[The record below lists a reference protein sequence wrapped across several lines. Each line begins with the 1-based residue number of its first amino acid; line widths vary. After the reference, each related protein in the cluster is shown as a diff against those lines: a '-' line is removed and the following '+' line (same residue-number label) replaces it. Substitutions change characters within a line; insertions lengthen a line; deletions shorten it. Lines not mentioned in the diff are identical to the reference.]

1 MASRETYTFA
11 LVKALYDDRQDLLT
25 TLRPFLL
32 GVLRMDATVSAT
44 EAKAA
49 LIAQQAMDIPVHVV
63 QKCAESAEAA
73 GLIQIGR
80 SSAGNIQYTLTS
92 LGAQEALDDAALAN
106 VQRRVRHATGFLT
119 ECLKGRGMQLEV
131 EEVDSSLRRLI
142 ARNLETVVGFVAKG
156 GVSEQLDVKAESAI
170 ERMLADCVTIAAQ
183 TEPDVYE
190 TLKDLVYG
198 SVVLA
203 TLSQGDDQLLET
215 VSSRLDGLVAYVD
228 TNWIM
233 GVLELDTP
241 ARNLAASE
249 LTRLARQTG
258 IQLKM
263 LDFVVREARALLKH
277 YEDEYDTGRLPIDP
291 GSVFMQMKMRGMKPS
306 DVLLLRSRLV
316 ETLDAHSISVE
327 PTGID
332 PVKYEPEEPT
342 WIDALTIQRQAA
354 STRAALIDLA
364 AIGYVRSQRG
374 GSVSDLE
381 SSRFVL
387 LSCDGKLAR
396 FNARHMGHAAAG
408 TFPEVVVDKILTT
421 VLWLKNPGLD
431 IPLDAVVAA
440 HSRGLLHKQAV
451 WFQVV
456 AELSKAANEGRASR
470 QDISVFLAS
479 EGPEL
484 IAENVDSA
492 EQVTPEV
499 VQAMVLQAKQ
509 DHEDELEAM
518 REALKQEKDQAVAA
532 IEDAAKRSLEGLA
545 QDTVQRSA
553 AARTKEETLEKRV
566 DDLEAIQDNAREELI
581 EQAKTRA
588 RVWAFVLPVVFALL
602 CTVLLL
608 LLRSRAQDWF
618 GPEDFRGVFI
628 PLSITVVGVA
638 AAGLGALTYRVV
650 QRRGERKARSLL
662 G

>member
-1 MASRETYTFA
+1 MASRQTYTFA
-11 LVKALYDDRQDLLT
+11 LIKALYDDRQDLLT

-32 GVLRMDATVSAT
+32 GVLRMDSTVSVT

-49 LIAQQAMDIPVHVV
+49 LIAQQAMDIPVHVL

-73 GLIQIGR
+73 GLLSIGR
-80 SSAGNIQYTLTS
+80 SSVGNVQYTLTPV
-92 LGAQEALDDAALAN
+92 GAQEALDDASLAN
-106 VQRRVRHATGFLT
+106 VKRRVRHATAFLA
-119 ECLKGRGMQLEV
+119 ECLKERGMPLDV
-131 EEVDSSLRRLI
+131 AEVDASLRRLI
-142 ARNLETVVGFVAKG
+142 ARNLETVVGFVVKG
-156 GVSEQLDVKAESAI
+156 GVDKQLDVKTESAI
-170 ERMLADCVTIAAQ
+170 ESMLADCVTFAAQ
-183 TEPDVYE
+183 TEPAVYE

-203 TLSQGDDQLLET
+203 TLSQGDDQLFET
-215 VSSRLDGLVAYVD
+215 VGSPLDGLVAYVD

-263 LDFVVREARALLKH
+263 LDFVVKEARALLKH

-316 ETLDAHSISVE
+316 ETLDAHCISIE

-332 PVKYEPEEPT
+332 PMRYEPEEPT
-342 WIDALTIQRQAA
+342 WIDSLTVQRRAVT
-354 STRAALIDLA
+354 TRAALIDLA
-364 AIGYVRSQRG
+364 AIGYVRSQRE
-374 GSVSDLE
+374 GSVPDLE

-387 LSCDGKLAR
+387 LSCDGNLAR
-396 FNARHMGHAAAG
+396 FNAHRMGHAAAG
-408 TFPEVVVDKILTT
+408 TFPEVVVDKVLTT

-431 IPLDAVVAA
+431 VPLDAVVAA
-440 HSRGLLHKQAV
+440 HSRGLLHRQAV

-484 IAENVDSA
+484 IAESVDSA
-492 EQVTPEV
+492 GQVTPEV

-509 DHEDELEAM
+509 DHEDELQAM
-518 REALKQEKDQAVAA
+518 REALKQEQEQVVAA
-532 IEDAAKRSLEGLA
+532 IENAAKTSLEGIQRETA
-545 QDTVQRSA
+545 DRSA
-553 AARTKEETLEKRV
+553 AARAKEENLEKLV
-566 DDLEAIQDNAREELI
+566 DDLTAKQINAKEELI

-588 RVWAFVLPVVFALL
+588 RVWAFVMPVLFALF
-602 CTVLLL
+602 CAVVML
-608 LLRSRAQDWF
+608 LLRFRLQNWIGED
-618 GPEDFRGVFI
+618 DFREVFI
-628 PLSITVVGVA
+628 PLALTVVGIA

-650 QRRGERKARSLL
+650 QRRGERKAKSLF
-662 G
+662 